1 MGTMATILLALS
13 CSALLIYPIVRRM
26 RRNGFFLAALPL
38 AFAFGVLLL
47 LGAPGDP
54 VVEQLQWLPQL
65 GLDLTF
71 RMDQLSWLF
80 ALLVTGAG
88 KADTVA
94 AMITGPVTT
103 QMPASFLQLHR
114 DVELICDGEAAA
126 KLR

>member
-38 AFAFGVLLL
+38 AFAFGVLLP

-71 RMDQLSWLF
+71 RGRSSE
-80 ALLVTGAG
+80 LVRLVHPVGTQFRRPG
-88 KADTVA
+88 TVA
-94 AMITGPVTT
+94 RFRV
-103 QMPASFLQLHR
+103 F
-114 DVELICDGEAAA
+114 
-126 KLR
+126 